1 MLTPDVFL
9 RILPQATGQTLN
21 AAQLQAVAAH
31 SHTPLFI
38 VAGPGTGKTAVLTLR
53 ILRAIFVDSIPP
65 FAILATTFTR
75 RAAQEIRS
83 RLMLWGSDIL
93 RHSSLPHI
101 DLSQV
106 HLGTLDSFCEQFLQN
121 HRVPGGHP
129 PLLADPFLSSMLL
142 MRSFTTSRAHRDPHL
157 TAFLGN
163 LRGSSEDPTTAEL
176 LDVIQA
182 VADRRQHDLINWPQ
196 FMSATCESS
205 SQPSPRQLLH
215 TVLQQYDKALSHRL
229 LLDFSTLEK
238 NALTQLRSVST
249 PAATL
254 PFQII
259 LVDEYQDTN
268 LLQEQIFFQLAQI
281 TRSTLTVVGDDD
293 QSLYRFRGATV
304 DLFRDFPQRPF
315 RHYSVCESVCLTGQS
330 FSASACH

>member
-21 AAQLQAVAAH
+21 VAQVQAVAAH

-38 VAGPGTGKTAVLTLR
+38 VAGRGTGKTAVLTLR

-65 FAILATTFTR
+65 CGIPATTSTC

-83 RLMLWGSDIL
+83 RLMLRGSAIL

-106 HLGTLDSFCEQFLQN
+106 HPGTLDSFCEQFLRD

-157 TAFLGN
+157 TAFLCN
-163 LRGSSEDPTTAEL
+163 LRGSSKDPTTAEL

-182 VADRRQHDLINWPQ
+182 FADRRQHDLINWPQ
-196 FMSATCESS
+196 FMAATCENS
-205 SQPSPRQLLH
+205 SQHSKKTSSLSSCLFPHRQPH
-215 TVLQQYDKALSHRL
+215 SHFRSSL
-229 LLDFSTLEK
+229 WTNTRTPICFRNRFFSAGSNHSL
-238 NALTQLRSVST
+238 NAYCGRRRRPKS
-249 PAATL
+249 L
-254 PFQII
+254 PFPRGHGGS
-259 LVDEYQDTN
+259 
-268 LLQEQIFFQLAQI
+268 FQRL
-281 TRSTLTVVGDDD
+281 STATFCYSRNTSPPDL
-293 QSLYRFRGATV
+293 SLRKLSVYG
-304 DLFRDFPQRPF
+304 
-315 RHYSVCESVCLTGQS
+315 RHYSVCQSV
-330 FSASACH
+330 